1 MPEPV
6 AKLVQA
12 AAVEHV
18 PDRVVLVQVG
28 NVADFGD
35 RQPPP
40 SGSRGGASDLQG
52 AEQAGEIPQPRI
64 AQPLIVEHQHGM
76 GIDRPPQGFD
86 GGGADLPAQVN
97 TRDPGRELLLEGGDG
112 KGHDR
117 FLRFYGTRDH
127 AILACHPSGW
137 RDGGDHGVSPWPVT
151 QEECCLARARRS
163 FP

>member
-40 SGSRGGASDLQG
+40 PGSRGGASDLQG

-86 GGGADLPAQVN
+86 GGGADLPTQVN
-97 TRDPGRELLLEGGDG
+97 TRDPGREMVLEGGDG

-117 FLRFYGTRDH
+117 FLRSFSPILRYAGIMPYWRAARQGGVTA
-127 AILACHPSGW
+127 AITGCL
-137 RDGGDHGVSPWPVT
+137 HG
-151 QEECCLARARRS
+151 R
-163 FP
+163 